1 MGYHAD
7 FVTGQYI
14 LPGDKVV
21 AFLLEKSSSAGYPG
35 SAACFPSYEY
45 KVASVPL
52 FGRFQEYGGFK
63 ADRNS
68 AGAHYTLACHRICP
82 ERQREAKEG
91 GIPLP
96 RTLGQLVKA
105 SPPLAFMLP
114 ETFQMMVSLAINQ
127 KAYEPLPV
135 ALEANRKLHA
145 LLATPKGQAFLQLRA
160 ELKDV
165 EEAYLSASIRQAKAK
180 STELLMRLDTAKKAF
195 GVSEYV
201 NFNDVADAALRLS
214 GSMMQTDPFTG
225 ERFELPAPLFMFS
238 DYSGQCASEVIGF
251 AYEGTGGEKEPVL
264 EGLLQVLLVDFALM
278 LLGRLWQPSLYMG
291 DERYN
296 DTIAVLGAQLCA
308 AALPVVQSEAQGLS
322 GYLATKRGIVSEY
335 ADGELKRLRALLP
348 KLKEVAAGLQETIE
362 TLEKLG

>member
-68 AGAHYTLACHRICP
+68 AGAHYTLACHRLCS

-91 GIPLP
+91 GMPLP

-114 ETFQMMVSLAINQ
+114 ETFQMMVSLALNQ
-127 KAYEPLPV
+127 KAYDPLPV
-135 ALEANRKLHA
+135 ALEVNRKLHA
-145 LLATPKGQAFLQLRA
+145 LLATPKGQAFLELKA
-160 ELKDV
+160 ELEDV
-165 EEAYLSASIRQAKAK
+165 EEAYLSASIRQEKATA
-180 STELLMRLDTAKKAF
+180 SELLMRLDSAKEAF

-201 NFNDVADAALRLS
+201 NFNDAADAALRLS

-225 ERFELPAPLFMFS
+225 ERFELPAPLFIFS
-238 DYSGQCASEVIGF
+238 DYSGRCTSEVIGF
-251 AYEGTGGEKEPVL
+251 AYEDTSEKEPIL
-264 EGLLQVLLVDFALM
+264 EGLLQAQMVDFALM

-296 DTIAVLGAQLCA
+296 DTVAMLGAQLCA
-308 AALPVVQSEAQGLS
+308 AALPAVQSDAQGLG
-322 GYLATKRGIVSEY
+322 GYIATKGGIVTEY

-348 KLKEVAAGLQETIE
+348 KLKEVAAGLQGTIE